1 MAFLADFTFTKRAD
15 KAVSDDGWNVSSD
28 INALAGNDTITGRS
42 LEISGIFVAY
52 TLSTGL
58 GSDTISGV
66 GRINGVSVDGT
77 IDTGVGNDR
86 INGDGVSVGVEI
98 QIEQGS
104 IITGRG
110 NDRINGKGNSVG
122 IRNGGVIDTGREND
136 LITGVGGQSGIYN
149 ALLIDTG
156 IGNDRIIGTGGSAGI
171 VNFGTI
177 NTGNGND
184 TIIGKGQ
191 GISNFGTID
200 TGKGRDIVDAI
211 DGGFNR
217 SGGDVFGLIGS
228 TSLGS
233 GNDMIKGFGGGRFD
247 GGTGKDKILFSEGT
261 YTIAGR
267 LITEENLLGMT
278 MNVTNFEKIGG
289 VNGGLFKYANGTL
302 IVDSDG
308 NATFAA

>member
-15 KAVSDDGWNVSSD
+15 KAVSDDGWDVSSD
-28 INALAGNDTITGRS
+28 VNALGGNDAIKGRS
-42 LEISGIFVAY
+42 Y
-52 TLSTGL
+52 
-58 GSDTISGV
+58 
-66 GRINGVSVDGT
+66 GVSVDGT

-86 INGDGVSVGVEI
+86 INGDGDSVGVEI
-98 QIEQGS
+98 YDEQGS

-110 NDRINGKGNSVG
+110 NDRINGKGDLIG
-122 IRNGGVIDTGREND
+122 INNRGVIDTGREKD
-136 LITGVGGQSGIYN
+136 SITGVGGLAGISN

-156 IGNDRIIGTGGSAGI
+156 IGNDRIIGTGRSVGI
-171 VNFGTI
+171 ANYGTI

-184 TIIGKGQ
+184 TIIGKGL
-191 GISNFGTID
+191 GISNYGTID

-217 SGGDVFGLIGS
+217 IDGDVSGLIGS

-233 GNDMIKGFGGGRFD
+233 GNDIIKGFGGGRFD

-289 VNGGLFKYANGTL
+289 VNGGLFKYANGTI